1 MKPLLTVGNQKER
14 KFYLPE
20 SETTDGQGA
29 PSRNRHKEALV
40 GLSFDKANK
49 VEPRKDIFVLKRNR
63 LRAFFVS
70 VLFPTLVVT

>member
-1 MKPLLTVGNQKER
+1 MRAAQDKTIAKPL
-14 KFYLPE
+14 
-20 SETTDGQGA
+20 SEGEAACLKQA
-29 PSRNRHKEALV
+29 NKEA
-40 GLSFDKANK
+40 GKANK

>member
-1 MKPLLTVGNQKER
+1 MKPLLTVGNRKER
-14 KFYLPE
+14 KFLSE

-49 VEPRKDIFVLKRNR
+49 VERRKDIFVLKRNR